1 MNSASSPPRRRSYGG
16 LLAAAVLLLPLGALV
31 MPTSVLTVIG
41 MVPTI
46 VAWIV
51 DRDPDKPAAVTVGAL
66 NICGVMPFCIQL
78 WQHGHTM
85 DYASSLLVQPV
96 TWLVMYSAAGVGWL
110 LYFGIPPLVAG
121 WSVARDQA
129 RIRELDEERQALVE
143 EWGVEVNGQGL
154 KPETQGEGDTPSSA
168 DPPDPLAEA
177 TAPNHAAES

>member
-1 MNSASSPPRRRSYGG
+1 MNSASSPRRRSYGG

-41 MVPTI
+41 MVPTL

-51 DRDPDKPAAVTVGAL
+51 DRDPDKPAAVTVGGL
-66 NICGVMPFCIQL
+66 NLCGVMPFCIQL

-85 DYASSLLVQPV
+85 DYAAGLLVQPV

-121 WSVARDQA
+121 WAVARDQA
-129 RIRELDEERQALVE
+129 KIRELDEQRQALVE
-143 EWGVEVNGQGL
+143 EWGIEVTGQGL
-154 KPETQGEGDTPSSA
+154 KAEAPAEGEAASEE
-168 DPPDPLAEA
+168 PPDPLAESTQPGEPA
-177 TAPNHAAES
+177 TP

>member
-1 MNSASSPPRRRSYGG
+1 MNSASSPRRRSYGG

-31 MPTSVLTVIG
+31 MPTSVLTIIG

-85 DYASSLLVQPV
+85 DYAAGLLVQPV
-96 TWLVMYSAAGVGWL
+96 TWLVMYSAAAGGWL

-129 RIRELDEERQALVE
+129 LIRELAEERQALVE
-143 EWGVEVNGQGL
+143 EWGVEVSGNGL
-154 KPETQGEGDTPSSA
+154 KPDGPAEGQTPSD

-177 TAPNHAAES
+177 TAPDRPAES